1 MGKSITLEVLTVEE
15 AAQLLKLKPDAV
27 LEAIESGE
35 LKVRSK
41 EEIPGPA
48 LSEWWK
54 SKGGDSVLLEDF
66 LERIPWLPAL
76 YVEATDALES
86 KSNARKW
93 LFKENVALGMKKPIE
108 FADTEEG
115 SSEVLQLIYRIKY
128 GLLS

>member
-1 MGKSITLEVLTVEE
+1 MGKFITLEVLTVEE
-15 AAQLLKLKPDAV
+15 AAQLLKLKPDAI
-27 LEAIESGE
+27 LKAIESGE
-35 LKVRSK
+35 LKVRS
-41 EEIPGPA
+41 EDEIPGPA

-66 LERIPWLPAL
+66 LDRVPWLPAL

-93 LFKENVALGMKKPIE
+93 LFEKNVALGMKTPIE
-108 FADTEEG
+108 FAETEEG

-128 GLLS
+128 GVFS

>member
-1 MGKSITLEVLTVEE
+1 MRKSITLEVLNVEE
-15 AAQLLKLKPDAV
+15 AAKLLKLKPDAIFK
-27 LEAIESGE
+27 AIESGE
-35 LKVRSK
+35 LKARSK

-54 SKGGDSVLLEDF
+54 SKGGDAVLLEDF

-86 KSNARKW
+86 KSNARAWFFEK
-93 LFKENVALGMKKPIE
+93 NVALGMKTPIE
-108 FADTEEG
+108 FAETEEG
-115 SSEVLQLIYRIKY
+115 SSEVLQLIYRIRY